1 MAPTHPSHGELIKF
15 ASGGLAQNA
24 RAQLY
29 KHLETCVPCRKVVE
43 SVREPSAPKATPIEL
58 GLPNTSGEF
67 KTRQVTDMLI
77 GATLGEYRVVERLG
91 QGGMGVLYRGV
102 QPIIGKQ
109 VAIKVVLS
117 EIAGDPTVAQRMID
131 EARAVNAAKH
141 KNIVDIFAF
150 GQLPDGRP
158 YMVMELLHGQSLGE
172 MLSTDKRLPAEQA
185 MVVLDQCFAGLEAA
199 HKVGVIH
206 RDLKPE
212 NIYVD
217 QRTPAW
223 KVTLLDFGLATR
235 QGKSADAKLTQPGTV
250 VGTPGFMAPE
260 QVRGAGELSPQT
272 DVYAMGVV
280 AWTML
285 VGKEPF
291 EGGSIV
297 EVMHRQL
304 SKQAPPI
311 RELVPE
317 VPERLEQLV
326 LKMMA
331 KEPDQRPTDK
341 QVRAEIASIQGR
353 PAPGP
358 AAIASS
364 GAAANPRSRLLLALA
379 TGVVALGLAGAAV
392 WGLSRDEARP
402 TDRPIEV
409 AQPAPAPTPAPGV
422 DAGEA
427 DVAQAPDPVAPPVK
441 KPRRARSDTS
451 RTWRCEELASVT
463 PIYESVTSPA
473 LVFELSFSSGTPVL
487 ISESK
492 GKAGAKKF
500 RALHKQIKRCKG
512 SELVVEAKITR
523 RHPLWITKPLKKGLQ
538 GTVFEPGTLAEG
550 EDISVAADD

>member
-29 KHLETCVPCRKVVE
+29 KHLEGCPQCRKVVE
-43 SVREPSAPKATPIEL
+43 SVREPSAPKGTPIEL

-67 KTRQVTDMLI
+67 KTRQVTDLLI

-141 KNIVDIFAF
+141 RNIVDIFAF

-172 MLSTDKRLPAEQA
+172 LLSTDKRLPAEQA
-185 MVVLDQCFAGLEAA
+185 MVVLDQCFAGLESA

-212 NIYVD
+212 NIFVD

-260 QVRGAGELSPQT
+260 QVRGAGELSAQT

-326 LKMMA
+326 LRMMA
-331 KEPDQRPTDK
+331 KQPDQRPTDK
-341 QVRAEIASIQGR
+341 EVRAEIAAIEGR
-353 PAPGP
+353 PPPG
-358 AAIASS
+358 AVSS
-364 GAAANPRSRLLLALA
+364 TRAVEAVGRKLLLPLA
-379 TGVVALGLAGAAV
+379 AGVIAITLAGAAV
-392 WGLSRDEARP
+392 WALSREETVAPTAPLALPRP
-402 TDRPIEV
+402 PTIADAGAIEV
-409 AQPAPAPTPAPGV
+409 AI
-422 DAGEA
+422 E
-427 DVAQAPDPVAPPVK
+427 APPQPPAVI
-441 KPRRARSDTS
+441 PATRGLSGTEMS
-451 RTWRCEELASVT
+451 WRCSQ
-463 PIYESVTSPA
+463 
-473 LVFELSFSSGTPVL
+473 
-487 ISESK
+487 ISEVGKVYLSGMGDSPVFQVLFDGEPPLIVK
-492 GKAGAKKF
+492 GEDRKGGMKRVKRFAQSL
-500 RALHKQIKRCKG
+500 RRCKSTDQVVFASATKSNNAWG
-512 SELVVEAKITR
+512 TKNGPFLMGGVEAAIANVEIKAR
-523 RHPLWITKPLKKGLQ
+523 RR
-538 GTVFEPGTLAEG
+538 
-550 EDISVAADD
+550 D